1 MSSSIKIS
9 FHTLNLIPGNFR
21 IYSYTLFLEKL
32 LIVRNIYTFIFF
44 TKITFLWSIIKY
56 LIFNEEAISINKTIY

>member
-21 IYSYTLFLEKL
+21 IYSYMLFLEKL